1 MAAEGQSNKMVSD
14 MEAYTKKWCVTE
26 FLNEEKMAPIDI
38 HWHLLN
44 IYRDQI
50 VNVSTVG
57 GAFSSGNS
65 NKKGKPRCGWPCMA
79 VTPWT
84 EERLLSAH
92 PCKFHYSQGIVYG
105 ADYHL
110 QCFGNYGGNTEISQN
125 LHHAVPTYAHRGT
138 ERTLYTS
145 LSEPIEPIWGWQW
158 PFPGLHHYW
167 WQHVV
172 LPSQRGNK
180 TAVHG
185 VATCEFPIK
194 EKAQV
199 AALSG

>member
-50 VNVSTVG
+50 VNVSTVD

-92 PCKFHYSQGIVYG
+92 LHKSLDYDHGTTHG
-105 ADYHL
+105 AEYQL
-110 QCFGNYGGNTEISQN
+110 QCIQNNSGNTGILQC
-125 LHHAVPTYAHRGT
+125 LHQLGHTAT
-138 ERTLYTS
+138 ERTLYIS
-145 LSEPIEPIWGWQW
+145 LSGPTEP
-158 PFPGLHHYW
+158 
-167 WQHVV
+167 V
-172 LPSQRGNK
+172 
-180 TAVHG
+180 
-185 VATCEFPIK
+185 
-194 EKAQV
+194 
-199 AALSG
+199 